1 MTRVE
6 IRDGYAHYECGCKF
20 EVVEI
25 GPPVRLKVV
34 PDVNH
39 LPLNC
44 QRTWELIG
52 EGNTK
57 GVFQLET
64 NFGQQYAKKLKPDNM
79 EQLAALSAILR
90 PGCKNAI
97 RDGVSVTDHY
107 IKRKHGEEPVEYFHP
122 DLQKIVGS
130 TFGEMIYQEQAMQ
143 IAQHF
148 AGFDLQQADVLRK
161 AIGKKKADIMAAVK
175 KDFMEGCEKQGIINN
190 EQAEELFGWI
200 EKSQRYS
207 FNKSHA
213 VSYAM
218 NSYVDAFLKA
228 HFPVS
233 FFTARLYYAKDKKP
247 KPFDEVKLLVTNAK
261 MMNINIYPPSFKND
275 FPHFRRI
282 SEQMQVGQ
290 APYNPWDD
298 KIYFGFGDIREVGDS
313 AVAKI
318 KRSSFVAETVLGK
331 PRKDWNWLEFLMFFS
346 QQEVSSTTVVAM
358 IEAGAL
364 DYFGMD
370 RTRMIFEYK
379 RYSEL
384 TELEQAWLKQNLY
397 GKKETLL
404 DMLREAISLYEIE
417 TSKKKPEKAK
427 KPFSNKNRYQKI
439 KGIVQVLEKPP
450 RSLDDTI
457 DWIARVEESRLGTS
471 ITANIVDGCKGSEQA
486 NCTLLDFVKRR
497 ETGSGIFIACQ
508 IESIKPHI
516 QNNGEEMAFVTVTDG
531 EISLDSVI
539 FADSWA
545 VIKNS
550 GLCYEENTVMVSGD
564 RSNRGGGLIIKKM
577 WQLS

>member
-6 IRDGYAHYECGCKF
+6 IRNGYAYYPCGCKF
-20 EVVEI
+20 EVVDV
-25 GPPVRLKVV
+25 GPPVRIKIV

-39 LPLNC
+39 LPLQC
-44 QRTWELIG
+44 ERTWELMG

-64 NFGQQYAKKLKPDNM
+64 NFGQQYAKKLKPENM
-79 EQLAALSAILR
+79 EHLAALSAILR

-97 RDGVSVTDHY
+97 RDGMSVTDHY
-107 IKRKHGEEPVEYFHP
+107 IERKHGREPVDFFHP
-122 DLQKIVGS
+122 DLEKIVGS

-175 KDFMEGCEKQGIINN
+175 KDFMEGCEKQGIINH

-218 NSYVDAFLKA
+218 NSYVDAYLKA

-247 KPFDEVKLLVTNAK
+247 KPFEEVKLLVTNAK
-261 MMNINIYPPSFKND
+261 IMDINVYPPSFKND
-275 FPHFRRI
+275 FAHFKRVSDQLQI
-282 SEQMQVGQ
+282 GS

-313 AVAKI
+313 AIAKI
-318 KRSSFVAETVLGK
+318 KRSAFVAETVLGK

-346 QQEVSSTTVVAM
+346 QQEVSSTTVIAM

-364 DYFGMD
+364 DYFGLS
-370 RTRMIFEYK
+370 RTKMIFEYEK
-379 RYSEL
+379 YSLL
-384 TELEQAWLKQNLY
+384 TDKEQAWLKQNLY
-397 GKKETLL
+397 GKKESFSE
-404 DMLREAISLYEIE
+404 MLREAIRLQEIE
-417 TSKKKPEKAK
+417 IAKKKPVKENKCFA
-427 KPFSNKNRYQKI
+427 NKNRVTKA
-439 KGIVQVLEKPP
+439 KGILEMLERPP
-450 RSLDDTI
+450 RSLDDTL

-471 ITANIVDGCKGSEQA
+471 ITATIVDGCKGAEQA
-486 NCTLLDFVKRR
+486 NCSLIDFIKHR

-508 IESIKPHI
+508 VESVKTHI
-516 QNNGEEMAFVTVTDG
+516 ARNNEEMAFVTLTDG
-531 EISLDSVI
+531 EVSLDSVI

-545 VIKNS
+545 EIKRG
-550 GLCYEENTVMVSGD
+550 GLCYDGNTIMVSGD
-564 RSNRGGGLIIKKM
+564 RSNRGGGLIVKKI

>member
-1 MTRVE
+1 MNRIE
-6 IRDGYAHYECGCKF
+6 IRNGYAHYECGCKF
-20 EVVEI
+20 EVTEV
-25 GPPVRLKVV
+25 GPPVRLRIS
-34 PDVNH
+34 PDVND
-39 LPLNC
+39 LPLEC
-44 QRTWELIG
+44 PRVWELLG

-97 RDGVSVTDHY
+97 RDGMSVTDHY
-107 IKRKHGEEPVEYFHP
+107 IERKHGREPVEYFHP
-122 DLQKIVGS
+122 DLERIVGS

-161 AIGKKKADIMAAVK
+161 AIGKKKADIMAQVK
-175 KDFMEGCEKQGIINN
+175 EDFREGCQKRGIINYRD
-190 EQAEELFGWI
+190 AEELFGWI

-218 NSYVDAFLKA
+218 NSYVDAYLKA

-261 MMNINIYPPSFKND
+261 IMDINIYPPSFKND
-275 FPHFRRI
+275 FAHFKRI
-282 SEQMQVGQ
+282 SEQLDSKV
-290 APYNPWDD
+290 YNPWDD

-313 AVAKI
+313 AVEKI
-318 KRSSFVAETVLGK
+318 KRSAFLAETILNK
-331 PRKDWNWLEFLMFFS
+331 PRKDWNWLEFLIFFS
-346 QQEVSSTTVVAM
+346 QNEVSSTTVIAL
-358 IEAGAL
+358 IESGAL
-364 DYFGMD
+364 DYFGVP
-370 RTRMIFEYK
+370 RTRMIFEYDK
-379 RYSEL
+379 YSAL
-384 TELEQAWLKQNLY
+384 TNLEQAWIKQNLY
-397 GKKETLL
+397 GKKDSLL
-404 DMLREAISLYEIE
+404 AILKTAVALYEIE
-417 TSKKKPEKAK
+417 AAKKKPEKSK
-427 KPFSNKNRYQKI
+427 KPFANKNRLMKI
-439 KGIVQVLEKPP
+439 KGIVQILEDPP
-450 RSLDDTI
+450 RSLEDTL

-486 NCTLLDFVKRR
+486 NCTLLEFVKHK
-497 ETGSGIFIACQ
+497 ENTSGIFIACQ
-508 IESIKPHI
+508 IESIKTHI
-516 QNNGEEMAFVTVTDG
+516 TQNNEEMAFITLTDG
-531 EISLDSVI
+531 EISLDSVV
-539 FADSWA
+539 FADSWKD
-545 VIKNS
+545 IKHS

-564 RSNRGGGLIIKKM
+564 RSNRGGGLIVKKI
-577 WQLS
+577 WQLA